1 MTARPH
7 AFPARPSPARL
18 AFAAAV
24 AFAALGFG
32 PAQAGECPKDKVLT
46 QPRKIEDVPEKDL
59 KRETLAVISL
69 KGWRGVGDLLLRT
82 RRLTIG
88 PGGYVPTHYHNDRPS
103 IVFIVKGEI
112 LEHSTSCSVPILHKA
127 GEWTPEFGDFH
138 GHWWHNVSSS
148 EVVLTSSDVIPPDQQ
163 DAPM

>member
-1 MTARPH
+1 MTRPDRH
-7 AFPARPSPARL
+7 RNRL
-18 AFAAAV
+18 GLAASAV
-24 AFAALGFG
+24 LALSLLGT
-32 PAQAGECPKDKVLT
+32 AQANAGECPADKVLKE
-46 QPRKIEDVPEKDL
+46 PRKIEEVGEKLL
-59 KRETLAVISL
+59 KRETLAVIPL

-88 PGGYVPTHYHNDRPS
+88 PGGTVPTHYHNDRPS

-112 LEHSTSCSVPILHKA
+112 IEHSTSCAVPILHRA

-138 GHWWHNVSSS
+138 GHWWENKSNS